1 MTGRV
6 FHTSD
11 WHLGRQIGRHRRD
24 AEFDAVLAEIVDI
37 AADFR
42 PDLIVHSGDLFDSS
56 RPGLDDIVRAAQTLR
71 RLGQVAPVVVVAGNH
86 DTRNVLTFLEFILND
101 MGTQDRT
108 QAQVRFAT
116 DARPD
121 GLLIADYPSSDGQ
134 STIRIGALP
143 YLHPNRFAYDFANP
157 ATATATYAE
166 RMRTVQADVHQR
178 LAADARPDHLLVYAA
193 HLFVEGAVP
202 SRSEKP
208 ISIADDYA
216 VAPGA
221 LPGVAYGALG
231 HIHKPQAITSTPFP
245 AYYAGSPL
253 QLDFGE
259 INDTK
264 SVVLAEI
271 TPGRDPRITTEPLTS
286 GRRLVKLEGTLDEI
300 AQRAGRVGDAWVKAV
315 VKSEASHAHL
325 GETLQK
331 MLPEATLVIIDEI
344 RPGAANRVL
353 DRSAATEELPGI
365 EELLRSYLDDRG
377 TSGVALDRAM
387 AAFGALCDE
396 PDPEDPSPCC
406 EETLLTA
413 AIAGSGLDEID
424 RSGLLTAIT
433 SPEGAR

>member
-24 AEFDAVLAEIVDI
+24 AEFDAVLAEIVEI

-71 RLGQVAPVVVVAGNH
+71 RLEQVAPVVVVAGNH

-101 MGTQDRT
+101 MGRQDRT
-108 QAQVRFAT
+108 QARVRFAT

-121 GLLIADYPSSDGQ
+121 GLLIAEYPAADGE

-143 YLHPNRFAYDFANP
+143 YLHPNRFAYDFADP
-157 ATATATYAE
+157 ATATAAYAE
-166 RMRTVQADVHQR
+166 RMRAVQADVHQR
-178 LAADARPDHLLVYAA
+178 LTSGARPDHLLVFAA

-216 VAPGA
+216 VVAGA
-221 LPGVAYGALG
+221 LPGVVYGALG
-231 HIHKPQAITSTPFP
+231 HIHKPQAITSAPFP

-271 TPGRDPRITTEPLTS
+271 APGREPRITTEPLTS

-315 VKSEASHAHL
+315 VKAEASNPHL

-353 DRSAATEELPGI
+353 DRSAAAEELPGVD
-365 EELLRSYLDDRG
+365 ELLRSYLDDRG
-377 TSGVALDRAM
+377 TSGVGLDRVM

-396 PDPEDPSPCC
+396 PDPEAPSPCC
-406 EETLLTA
+406 EETLLSA
-413 AIAGSGLDEID
+413 AIAGSGLDGID
-424 RSGLLTAIT
+424 RSGLLTAIP
-433 SPEGAR
+433 SPEGVR